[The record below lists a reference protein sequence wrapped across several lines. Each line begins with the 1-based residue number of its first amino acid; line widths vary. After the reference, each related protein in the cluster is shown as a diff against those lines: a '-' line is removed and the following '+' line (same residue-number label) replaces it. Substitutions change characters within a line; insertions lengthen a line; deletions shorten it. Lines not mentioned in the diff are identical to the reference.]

1 MKNNVHRRKFLA
13 SLIAA
18 PMLLPSFSRA
28 SSYPMQSRDNRLKT
42 SLNAFSFNTP
52 LLEGKMNLGDML
64 EFCAATG
71 FDGVDITG
79 YYFKG
84 YPEVPPD
91 AYLFEVKRKAFELGL
106 AISGTGVRNDFTI
119 PDKSKRALEV
129 ELVKKWIVAAAKI
142 GAPVIRIFAGNQ
154 KHEGFT
160 NAQVT
165 AWMLED
171 IRTCVSYGQQHGV
184 IIGLQNHND
193 FIQTADEINGIIDA
207 IHSPWLGIILDTGSY
222 RVHDPYAEI
231 EKSITHAV
239 NWQIK
244 EKVFVK
250 GVEVDT
256 DLNRIIHII
265 RASAYN
271 GYLPIETL
279 GEGDPKTKI
288 ITLFERLK
296 KAMV

>member
-1 MKNNVHRRKFLA
+1 MELA
-13 SLIAA
+13 
-18 PMLLPSFSRA
+18 
-28 SSYPMQSRDNRLKT
+28 
-42 SLNAFSFNTP
+42 
-52 LLEGKMNLGDML
+52 
-64 EFCAATG
+64 
-71 FDGVDITG
+71 
-79 YYFKG
+79 
-84 YPEVPPD
+84 
-91 AYLFEVKRKAFELGL
+91 
-106 AISGTGVRNDFTI
+106 
-119 PDKSKRALEV
+119 
-129 ELVKKWIVAAAKI
+129 KKWIVVAAKI

-154 KHEGFT
+154 KHEGFAK
-160 NAQVT
+160 AQVT
-165 AWMLED
+165 DWMLED

-184 IIGLQNHND
+184 IVGLQNHND
-193 FIQTADEINGIIDA
+193 FIQTADEINRIIDA

-231 EKSITHAV
+231 EKSIRHAV

-288 ITLFERLK
+288 VTLFERLK